1 MVCLLEFSLK
11 KCDICI
17 GILYVVYSGRAEL
30 RWGHSDI
37 GRSLYIYNVGSKE
50 YFDITEMYKS
60 ASYLQHYDF

>member
-1 MVCLLEFSLK
+1 MYRH
-11 KCDICI
+11 
-17 GILYVVYSGRAEL
+17 LYVVDSGRAEL
-30 RWGHSDI
+30 RWGHSDV